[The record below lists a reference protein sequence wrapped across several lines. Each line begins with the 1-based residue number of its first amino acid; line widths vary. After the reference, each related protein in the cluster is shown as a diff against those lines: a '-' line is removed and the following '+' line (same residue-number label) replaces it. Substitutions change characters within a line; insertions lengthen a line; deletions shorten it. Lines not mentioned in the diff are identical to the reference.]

1 VEMIVLKMNMPWK
14 SIYKFIFQTPTET
27 NQQLTLNN
35 RLQLEHLHVF
45 FRILSD
51 SNAVHSQK

>member
-1 VEMIVLKMNMPWK
+1 VENNVLKKNMHRK
-14 SIYKFIFQTPTET
+14 SIYKFIFQTPTEI
-27 NQQLTLNN
+27 NKQLTLNT

-51 SNAVHSQK
+51 SNAVHSYK